1 MIPSGLY
8 CLHSPELYKKPN
20 KQGFSFLIR
29 PQRKD
34 LRILLTK
41 KKIIDLKFFLIQF
54 NDNRLGKNHFYK
66 YIQYCPSFI
75 QPIPLQSSLAVFFAT
90 KSKPN
95 LKDAQSSLLS
105 QKANSI
111 KDSPMRESVSSWF
124 LTNTS
129 DRGTF
134 ANHAQGK
141 ILSPLRLR
149 LMQFHC
155 YN

>member
-66 YIQYCPSFI
+66 YIQYCPSFRQYRYSRHQQFFCYEI
-75 QPIPLQSSLAVFFAT
+75 KTKPQRRSIIASLP
-90 KSKPN
+90 KSKQHKR
-95 LKDAQSSLLS
+95 LSDAR
-105 QKANSI
+105 K
-111 KDSPMRESVSSWF
+111 REQLVSYKYVGQRDF
-124 LTNTS
+124 CEPCP
-129 DRGTF
+129 R
-134 ANHAQGK
+134 
-141 ILSPLRLR
+141 
-149 LMQFHC
+149 
-155 YN
+155 